1 MVTEPI
7 EIDGAFGEGGGQII
21 RSAVTLSCLTQKPI
35 EITNI
40 RKNRKIP
47 GLRAQHMTAIK
58 ILAKICN
65 AKVEGLHV
73 GSTAIK
79 FFPSKVSDANL
90 KENVGTAGS
99 IPLILQVLIPA
110 VAISKKKLKMSI
122 TGGTDVLWSPTSDY
136 TRFVL
141 REAYCRMGINF
152 SIDVKR
158 RGYYPRGG
166 GIIDVDVFPCEKVS
180 PISLLKRA
188 RKSVKITCSYSM
200 ISPKLMEQ
208 EVSDAKEILEKTGFD
223 CQYEISEE
231 PAYDT
236 GCSFLTYSH
245 DESSVI
251 GSDSIYN
258 KGVEGIGRSM
268 AKRFLESEFGVDQ
281 FLSDMLVI
289 PMCLANGTSVFRVDK
304 ITKHLETNLFVTS
317 EILNCKYGIG
327 KIDNGFEVRI
337 TGNSNSSI

>member
-1 MVTEPI
+1 MKPI

-35 EITNI
+35 EIINI

-65 AKVEGLHV
+65 AKVEELHV
-73 GSTAIK
+73 GSTTIK

-90 KENVGTAGS
+90 KENIGTAGS

-141 REAYCRMGINF
+141 REVYARMGINF
-152 SIDVKR
+152 SINIKR

-166 GIIDVDVFPCEKVS
+166 GIVEVDVFPCEKLS
-180 PISLLKRA
+180 SISLLKRT
-188 RKSVKITCSYSM
+188 RKSVKIACSYSM
-200 ISPKLMEQ
+200 ISPKIIEH
-208 EVSDAKEILEKTGFD
+208 EITEMKQTLEESGFD
-223 CQYEISEE
+223 CQYETSAE
-231 PAYDT
+231 PAYDA
-236 GCSFLTYSH
+236 GCTFLAYAH

-251 GSDSIYN
+251 GADSIYN
-258 KGVEGIGRSM
+258 KKEGIGQSV
-268 AKRFLESEFGVDQ
+268 AKQFLESEFGVDQ
-281 FLSDMLVI
+281 FLSDMLVL
-289 PMCLANGTSVFRVDK
+289 PMSLVNGTSVFRVAK

-327 KIDNGFEVRI
+327 KLNNGFEVRI
-337 TGNSNSSI
+337 SGNSDSSV